1 MVKIRL
7 LSRRCGFHL
16 WVGKIPL
23 EKEMATHFSI
33 LAWEM
38 PWIEEPGALQSMGSQ
53 RIRLDLATKQ
63 QHKGG
68 GSLQKRE
75 DSGRVLGP
83 AGRGCWKSG
92 MGAGFLE
99 AGSDA
104 KGKS

>member
-1 MVKIRL
+1 M
-7 LSRRCGFHL
+7 
-16 WVGKIPL
+16 WVRSLGREDSLK
-23 EKEMATHFSI
+23 EEMATHFSI

-99 AGSDA
+99 ARSDA